1 MKSTPIACSSHIL
14 SSVVLLWAC
23 FLSAAEKPYRSPF
36 DAAFAPDG
44 QTLAVSDRTAKRV
57 ILIDTR
63 TWKIANEIPLA
74 GEGTGVTWSPDN
86 SRLFAAE
93 RDANTVAEIDAA
105 TGHVVRHVSA
115 GIRPVGIAFIPERN
129 LLLAC
134 NSVVPKV
141 SAIDLNT
148 GRTIASI
155 PATRDP
161 YFLAVAPGNKLAVV
175 GNLLPAGAADQPGH
189 AAEISLLDLEKL
201 SCAAAVRLPAGS
213 TSVRKIALSPDGRWA
228 YAVHTVGR
236 TNVPITQLDRG
247 WVNTNALSIIDLN
260 ARALSATLLLD
271 RIYEGS
277 ADPWGAALEP
287 DGKTLWISLAGTRE
301 IARVDV
307 GALHKLLAGEI
318 TDKHPGIWQEIRKDP
333 SRRAQLVNDLAALYA
348 AGLLEKIPVAGDG
361 PRGIALSPDGNM
373 LAVCLYFSGKIQVL
387 DTASRSTIAEVSLP
401 DNPAADTIR
410 RGEMLFHDATTTF
423 QHWLSCATCHP
434 ADQRM
439 DALNWDNL
447 NDGIGNPKNTKSLVY
462 SHLTPPTTWQA
473 VRENMEISV
482 EAGFRH
488 IKFREPAAG
497 ELDAVRAYLRSLKP
511 EKSPHLAPNGELT
524 ETAKRGKKVFATQG
538 CTDCHSGTLFTDM
551 ELYDVGTRRSF
562 DNTAKFDVPSLIE
575 AWRTA
580 PYLHDGSAAT
590 LKEIFT
596 KFNPKNKHGQTS
608 DLSQEDLDALVEYI
622 NSL

>member
-1 MKSTPIACSSHIL
+1 MKAMRKSPLAAIPGCVI
-14 SSVVLLWAC
+14 LLWVSLA
-23 FLSAAEKPYRSPF
+23 SAAEKPYRSPF
-36 DAAFAPDG
+36 DAAFAPNG
-44 QTLAVSDRTAKRV
+44 KTLAVSDRTGKRV
-57 ILIDTR
+57 ILVDVR
-63 TWKIANEIPLA
+63 TWKISSEIALV
-74 GEGTGVTWSPDN
+74 GEGAGLVWNRDG

-93 RDANTVAEIDAA
+93 RDADSVAEINPSS
-105 TGHVVRHVSA
+105 GQIVRQLAA
-115 GIRPVGIAFIPERN
+115 GIRPVGLALIPERN

-134 NSVVPKV
+134 NSVLPNV
-141 SAIDLNT
+141 SAIDLST
-148 GRTIASI
+148 GKMLASI
-155 PATRDP
+155 QVTRDP
-161 YFLAVAPGNKLAVV
+161 YFLALTPDQKMAVV

-189 AAEISLLDLEKL
+189 AAELSLLGLDKL
-201 SCAAAVRLPAGS
+201 TCEAAIRLPAGS
-213 TSVRKIALSPDGRWA
+213 TSIRQIAISPDGRWA

-247 WVNTNALSIIDLN
+247 WVNTNALSIIDLKE
-260 ARALSATLLLD
+260 RALFATLLLD

-301 IARVDV
+301 IARVDM

-333 SRRAQLVNDLAALYA
+333 KQRAQLVNDLAALYA
-348 AGLLEKIPVAGDG
+348 AGLLEKLPVAGDG
-361 PRGIALSPDGNM
+361 PRGISLSPDGKT

-387 DTASRSTIAEVSLP
+387 DTASRSTIAELTLP
-401 DNPAADTIR
+401 DNPQPDIAR
-410 RGEMLFHDATTTF
+410 RGEILFHDATTTF

-439 DALNWDNL
+439 DGLNWDNL

-473 VRENMEISV
+473 VRENMESSV

-497 ELDAVRAYLRSLKP
+497 ELDAVRAYLRTLKP
-511 EKSPHLAPNGELT
+511 EKSPFLAANGELT
-524 ETAKRGKKVFATQG
+524 DAAKRGKKLFATQG
-538 CTDCHSGTLFTDM
+538 CTDCHSGQLYTDM

-575 AWRTA
+575 TWRTA

-596 KFNPKNKHGQTS
+596 KFNPKNKHGQTTE
-608 DLSQEDLDALVEYI
+608 LSKEDLDALLEYI